1 MEHGIW
7 VKRDILNKHVFWC
20 SFWIPIRVTV
30 NKLKR
35 QSRAGQGVGAGKQ
48 MDKLATNLD

>member
-7 VKRDILNKHVFWC
+7 VKHDILNKHVFWH
-20 SFWIPIRVTV
+20 SFWIPIQVMV

-35 QSRAGQGVGAGKQ
+35 QSRAGQRVGTGKQ
-48 MDKLATNLD
+48 IDKLATNLN